1 MNDVLKLIQRC
12 FQVVFL
18 VFLMIGLI
26 FLTIRPDEKH
36 LYQAS
41 LIKANLLANIPA
53 PRVIVFGG
61 SNIAFGIDSKFME
74 RELKIP
80 VINDGLHVGLGV
92 APLLEMK
99 KYIQPGDIIV
109 ISLEYYNFT
118 NKTAFFGP
126 PQYLADWVEM
136 SPNRIWDLQEPI
148 RQMPTLY
155 TIMLQR
161 KINREIQNY
170 LYGSSVDVVRGFYTG
185 DQFNEHGDYIGH
197 LGQNTS
203 TQFDIDN
210 SVYPV
215 NTVGEG
221 YEFLSSFHQFAL
233 SKGAKVFYEAQA
245 HRQTNCDL
253 TGMKTIRAFFTRL
266 SNRTGIP
273 LLTDLDHLCL
283 PDDYF
288 YDTPYHLNEQ
298 GRQVRTGRLIES
310 LRSALK
316 VQE

>member
-1 MNDVLKLIQRC
+1 MRDISRLIRRC
-12 FQVVFL
+12 FQVMLLVFLLIGL
-18 VFLMIGLI
+18 VFLMI
-26 FLTIRPDEKH
+26 RPDKKH

-41 LIKANLLANIPA
+41 LLKASLLARVPA
-53 PRVIVFGG
+53 PRLIIFGG
-61 SNIAFGIDSKFME
+61 SNIAFGIDSPLME

-99 KYIQPGDIIV
+99 KYIQPGDIVI

-118 NKTAFFGP
+118 DKTAFFGQ
-126 PQYLADWVEM
+126 PQYLADWVEL
-136 SPNRIWDLQEPI
+136 SPNRIWVLQDSV
-148 RQMPTLY
+148 RLMPSLY

-161 KINREIQNY
+161 KINRAIQNY
-170 LYGSSVDVVRGFYTG
+170 FYGSSLDIVRGFYIG
-185 DQFNEHGDYIGH
+185 DQFNEHGDFIGH
-197 LGQNTS
+197 LDKNNNMH
-203 TQFDIDN
+203 FEIDN

-215 NTVGEG
+215 NSVGEG
-221 YEFLSSFHQFAL
+221 YEFLKSFHQFAL

-253 TGMKTIRAFFTRL
+253 TGMKMIKNFFNRL
-266 SNRTGIP
+266 RNKTSIP

-288 YDTPYHLNEQ
+288 YDTPYHLNAQ
-298 GRQVRTGRLIES
+298 GREVRTKRLIES
-310 LRSALK
+310 LKTALDP
-316 VQE
+316 E